1 MPSMQDVLNTLPKH
15 ETTLGAEP
23 IPPERIG
30 EPPENLGSE
39 LHPHQESE
47 SLTEEL
53 SSEHIDAIPD
63 HTIAAPT
70 VAPTAPQAPSAT
82 DVRASKDPLTRD
94 IEKILEENLAESF
107 TMMTPEQQNKF
118 KTAGE
123 RVTAAIRQII
133 KSGIVQMKKVLSLI
147 SDWLRMIPG
156 VNRFFLE
163 KESKIKA
170 EKILLLGG
178 QF

>member
-1 MPSMQDVLNTLPKH
+1 MQDVLNALPKH
-15 ETTLGAEP
+15 ESTPSSAP
-23 IPPERIG
+23 VPPERMG
-30 EPPENLGSE
+30 EPSADLLPEM
-39 LHPHQESE
+39 HPTQEAE
-47 SLTEEL
+47 PLAVEL
-53 SSEHIDAIPD
+53 SSEHIDSIPD
-63 HTIAAPT
+63 DTISAPPVVAT
-70 VAPTAPQAPSAT
+70 TPQAPTAT
-82 DVRASKDPLTRD
+82 DIRASKDPLTRD